1 MHGSA
6 SYSYEPLSLP
16 LRPEGT
22 APCGSEGHGQ
32 HACVALALERLR
44 SCNMCGQLKSLY
56 RGLFAL
62 LHPGSAQGRSG
73 RRSSQLMGTQGS
85 LRGRHEAG
93 GRMQSRQGRQG
104 TFALR
109 ASVGAAQINSASAT
123 AAIMASASFDERA
136 IAAPPLLSFGI
147 SACFLFTLHGSV
159 WPSPFSSSKSPC
171 FCASD
176 GLPLG
181 WRRSRSPARAWL
193 VCSGWCW
200 CWCWQR

>member
-1 MHGSA
+1 
-6 SYSYEPLSLP
+6 
-16 LRPEGT
+16 
-22 APCGSEGHGQ
+22 
-32 HACVALALERLR
+32 
-44 SCNMCGQLKSLY
+44 
-56 RGLFAL
+56 
-62 LHPGSAQGRSG
+62 
-73 RRSSQLMGTQGS
+73 MGTQGS

-159 WPSPFSSSKSPC
+159 WPSPFSSS
-171 FCASD
+171 
-176 GLPLG
+176 
-181 WRRSRSPARAWL
+181 
-193 VCSGWCW
+193 
-200 CWCWQR
+200 